1 MAITK
6 LIGSSLTNDTINAT
20 QLDETANYDF
30 TGTVTGAGESNAP
43 YFLARINT
51 SQSVSSGTP
60 TKLEYNNE
68 ILDSSSSYDTSTSRW
83 TPQTAGKYFI
93 FHQWSVNTSTDCYS
107 LSAIMK
113 NGSNVFRFN
122 GRNFDTDSLLCQG
135 IIDLNGS
142 TDYVEAKGYHEA
154 GTSLTNPTNIN
165 TCYFGGYLISTT

>member
-6 LIGSSLTNDTINAT
+6 IQSESLNLADT
-20 QLDETANYDF
+20 YDF

-60 TKLEYNNE
+60 TKLQYNNE
-68 ILDSSSSYDTSTSRW
+68 ILDSDNAYDNTTNYRW
-83 TPQTAGKYFI
+83 TPQVAGKYFI

-142 TDYVEAKGYHEA
+142 SDYVEAKGYHEA
-154 GTSLTNPTNIN
+154 GTSLTNPTNTN
-165 TCYFGGYLISTT
+165 TCYFGGFLISTT

>member
-6 LIGSSLTNDTINAT
+6 IQSESLNLADT
-20 QLDETANYDF
+20 YDF

-43 YFLARINT
+43 YFLARINI

-68 ILDSSSSYDTSTSRW
+68 ILDSDNAYDNTTNYRW
-83 TPQTAGKYFI
+83 TPQVAGKYFI

-135 IIDLNGS
+135 ILDLNGS
-142 TDYVEAKGYHEA
+142 SDYVEAKGYHEA
-154 GTSLTNPTNIN
+154 GVSLTNPTNTN
-165 TCYFGGYLISTT
+165 TCYFGGFLLKKT